1 MDKVRAEGFNVV
13 TINENNIINDLKN
26 IVADCLIT
34 DSYDVN
40 EEYFNLTKGMFEI
53 TGYIDDMNLYYFDV
67 DFIIN
72 QNIGAEEYFYKVN
85 KDTKLFLGTNYTM
98 LREEFRKNHN
108 KNIKK
113 EVQNVM
119 ITVGGADPNG
129 ITNTICDYVK
139 DLELKFHIVIGSS
152 FKEEN
157 IEKLVKLKILKD
169 NINLYFNANMIE
181 IMNKCDIAIS
191 ACGSTLYEIAVFHVP
206 TLGLIIAD
214 NQEKIAYKMDERGL
228 IYNLGWYEDLTKY
241 IIIDNI
247 KKIARLDNRQIMIKK
262 QKNINE
268 NGVEKL
274 VMEIEKIKN
283 RDE

>member
-1 MDKVRAEGFNVV
+1 M
-13 TINENNIINDLKN
+13 IN
-26 IVADCLIT
+26 
-34 DSYDVN
+34 
-40 EEYFNLTKGMFEI
+40 
-53 TGYIDDMNLYYFDV
+53 
-67 DFIIN
+67 
-72 QNIGAEEYFYKVN
+72 
-85 KDTKLFLGTNYTM
+85 
-98 LREEFRKNHN
+98 
-108 KNIKK
+108 
-113 EVQNVM
+113 
-119 ITVGGADPNG
+119 VGGSDPNG

-139 DLELKFHIVIGSS
+139 DLELKFPIIIEPS

-157 IEKLVKLKILKD
+157 IKKLLRLKKLKD

-191 ACGSTLYEIAVFHVP
+191 ASGSMLYELAVSHVP

-241 IIIDNI
+241 IIIDDI
-247 KKIARLDNRQIMIKK
+247 KKIARLDNRQIMIRE

-283 RDE
+283 RYE